1 VLGVTRSPFATPFR
15 FKPGCSRPRCT
26 HTCFNCFRDTHISV
40 ASATTMR
47 RTTLGPIGSRMNRR
61 PSMSRKVSAR
71 PRMSMGAMQKPK
83 TVIDRRQST
92 QPRRRS
98 SVASRCV
105 CNSHTCTPVDVP
117 DSLTRWS
124 IRRSSV
130 YGSSS
135 AKDTRPLKDKSFQH
149 QCIKMLIQ
157 FLTERGYD
165 QPISLKLLTRP
176 TGRDF
181 YNIAE
186 FLVKCIDPR
195 FTFKVR

>member
-1 VLGVTRSPFATPFR
+1 MAPLKNLLAIIICLLLCVLVLCFVWGV
-15 FKPGCSRPRCT
+15 
-26 HTCFNCFRDTHISV
+26 
-40 ASATTMR
+40 
-47 RTTLGPIGSRMNRR
+47 
-61 PSMSRKVSAR
+61 
-71 PRMSMGAMQKPK
+71 
-83 TVIDRRQST
+83 
-92 QPRRRS
+92 
-98 SVASRCV
+98 
-105 CNSHTCTPVDVP
+105 
-117 DSLTRWS
+117 
-124 IRRSSV
+124 
-130 YGSSS
+130 
-135 AKDTRPLKDKSFQH
+135 LKDKSFQH